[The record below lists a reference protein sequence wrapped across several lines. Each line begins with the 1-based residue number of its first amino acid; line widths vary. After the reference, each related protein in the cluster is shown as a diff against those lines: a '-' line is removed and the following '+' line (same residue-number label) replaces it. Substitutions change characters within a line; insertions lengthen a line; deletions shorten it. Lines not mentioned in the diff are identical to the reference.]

1 MKQHQED
8 EEFVFID
15 FDKVNVGQHPC
26 RIIAVMKI
34 PGVYQIVFSNAA
46 SWFRGKD
53 LAYRIVVL
61 DPVSLEDEVV
71 NPND

>member
-1 MKQHQED
+1 
-8 EEFVFID
+8 
-15 FDKVNVGQHPC
+15 
-26 RIIAVMKI
+26 MKI